1 MVRGPYAEPVIIPK
15 FGLVMFVT
23 GLPRPARL
31 NALMKSA
38 RISKFADSVKRN
50 FLLKLKSSDTRM
62 GPRTFGRYRGAVPG
76 RSGMPCR
83 VVGTCGKAA
92 TLRYWLPAT

>member
-1 MVRGPYAEPVIIPK
+1 MFRGPYAEPVIIPK
-15 FGLVMFVT
+15 LGLVMFVT

-31 NALMKSA
+31 HALMKSA
-38 RISKFADSVKRN
+38 RSSKLADSVNRN
-50 FLLKLKSSDTRM
+50 FLLKLKSSDTRI
-62 GPRTFGRYRGAVPG
+62 GPRTLGRYLGAVPG

-92 TLRYWLPAT
+92 KLRYCWPET